1 MSSKASTG
9 SFSGNGNAS
18 VDSEIEIPKDVAD
31 KVWEYGVSVDGEDA
45 IQCKFCDDIVT
56 GGLYRFIRHLAG
68 SEHGGEACEYGCY
81 GDDDDDDEEEEG
93 CACVGVGEKRK
104 GGEAVDNAGSS
115 EGVCKKMRDRV
126 EAKSKGVLREEACE
140 AIARFFYDC
149 AIPLEMVESK
159 EFIEMCDAVSGYG
172 VGFEPPSCDEIGG
185 KYLRKAVKLT
195 NDILEEHRAVWKVR
209 GCSIMV
215 DAWTDKKKRSILN
228 LLVNSIK
235 GTVFL
240 KTIDAS
246 DMLESSEKLFKM
258 MDDIVEEVGEE
269 NVVQI
274 VTDYT
279 PYYKAAG
286 EMLMEKRSRLYW
298 TPCVTHCIEMILED
312 YEKKVPVYDETI
324 RKGKRITTFI
334 YSRAS
339 VVSLLH
345 NFTEGVDLVKQ
356 AITRCATSY
365 LTLASLLENKGALR
379 RMFTSKE
386 WKSSQ
391 FAKTIAGRSAEDVVL
406 DKEFW
411 KNVTICLKGAN
422 PLIDVLRLVNSIGKP
437 ATGFIYEA
445 MKQAKLEILKNL
457 SKGCVESLMPLW
469 EIIDE
474 RWDKQLHNPLYAAG
488 YFLNQQFHYSYGFRE
503 DNLMIESGLHHCIT
517 RMVTDPEERAKIET
531 QLDDFDKR
539 ANLLGRPTAV
549 MTARDEVPSVWWD
562 AFGGELP
569 ELQKLACRVL
579 SLTCSSHGGERDR
592 KAFEMVH
599 AKKRNLLR
607 QKNHNDVVFV
617 TANSKLAEKKQAKGV
632 KLNLDDIGD
641 IEGLDVDDLDF
652 DTSYQK
658 SLDDMISDLDDE
670 FSNGDELGDED
681 GDGVFKSFSDLI
693 DDLHNRHVIEDEDE
707 DEDEDGDEDE
717 DDQMEDYDLS

>member
-81 GDDDDDDEEEEG
+81 GDDDDDEEEEEEG

-115 EGVCKKMRDRV
+115 EGVSKKMRDGV
-126 EAKSKGVLREEACE
+126 EDKSKEVLREEACE

-172 VGFEPPSCDEIGG
+172 VGFEPPSCDEISG

-195 NDILEEHRAVWKVR
+195 NDVLEEHRAVWKIR
-209 GCSIMV
+209 GCTIMV
-215 DAWTDKKKRSILN
+215 DAWTDKKRRSILN

-246 DMLESSEKLFKM
+246 EMLESSKKLFKM

-279 PYYKAAG
+279 PYYKVAG
-286 EMLMEKRSRLYW
+286 EMLMEKRTRLYW

-312 YEKKVPVYDETI
+312 YEKKVPLYDETI

-345 NFTEGVDLVKQ
+345 NFTKGVDLVKQ

-379 RMFTSKE
+379 RMFTSEE

-437 ATGFIYEA
+437 ATSFIYEA

-457 SKGCVESLMPLW
+457 SKGCVERLMPLW
-469 EIIDE
+469 EIIGE

-503 DNLMIESGLHHCIT
+503 DNPMIESGLHHCIA
-517 RMVTDPEERAKIET
+517 RMVIDPEERAKIEA

-569 ELQKLACRVL
+569 ELQKFACRVL
-579 SLTCSSHGGERDR
+579 SLTCSSHGGERNR

-599 AKKRNLLR
+599 A
-607 QKNHNDVVFV
+607 
-617 TANSKLAEKKQAKGV
+617 
-632 KLNLDDIGD
+632 
-641 IEGLDVDDLDF
+641 
-652 DTSYQK
+652 K

-707 DEDEDGDEDE
+707 DEDGDEDE